1 MMFVAS
7 PFTDAHSQSETVPRE
22 SARDGPGR
30 ILAQGA
36 ELDRDHL
43 RQIDPEFDQGAVPSV
58 EGNHGKRSSGKNC
71 IVGISRAA
79 SSNANA
85 PM

>member
-1 MMFVAS
+1 MIRRIS
-7 PFTDAHSQSETVPRE
+7 LTDAYSDGPRE
-22 SARDGPGR
+22 RARGMALT

-36 ELDRDHL
+36 ELDRNHL
-43 RQIDPEFDQGAVPSV
+43 RQIDPETDQGAVPSV

-71 IVGISRAA
+71 VVGMSRAA

-85 PM
+85 PI